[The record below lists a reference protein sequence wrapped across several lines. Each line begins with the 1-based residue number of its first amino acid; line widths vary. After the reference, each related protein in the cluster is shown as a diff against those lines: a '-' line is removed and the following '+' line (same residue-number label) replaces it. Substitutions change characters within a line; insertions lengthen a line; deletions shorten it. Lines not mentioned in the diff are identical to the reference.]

1 MHVGSWIFWWWHISS
16 MPRRIVHVFHVFLLR
31 KASIPTKLFH
41 VYLTKKTLTQRCF
54 FKKLLWCTCM
64 FLRWSWFNGNKMRKI
79 KLGNFSYNLIFL
91 NFIFQKLLVLM
102 RSWSVFWYT
111 SYFLL
116 KNFQKKIDLRR
127 EINWIAPVSLKW
139 FEVFWRKFF
148 FYRIL
153 NRSILFDV

>member
-1 MHVGSWIFWWWHISS
+1 MYWITDTFLSIQIYWSKIFRSAVKKMHVGSWIFWWWHISS

-79 KLGNFSYNLIFL
+79 KFGKFSNNLIFFKFL
-91 NFIFQKLLVLM
+91 FSKTFGSYAFLICFLVYFFTEKL
-102 RSWSVFWYT
+102 S
-111 SYFLL
+111 
-116 KNFQKKIDLRR
+116 K
-127 EINWIAPVSLKW
+127 
-139 FEVFWRKFF
+139 
-148 FYRIL
+148 
-153 NRSILFDV
+153 NRSSKRN